1 MWTWISCYIIGHDYS
16 ITCQSGAI
24 YLRCTNC
31 GRRSQ
36 GWDLQR
42 EHALVAHDHERHP
55 TPALAPMR
63 QH

>member
-16 ITCQSGAI
+16 ITCQGGAI

-31 GRRSQ
+31 GRRSH
-36 GWDLQR
+36 GWDLHR
-42 EHALVAHDHERHP
+42 EHDIAHDHDSSHA
-55 TPALAPMR
+55 PALAPMR